1 MVPVDRDEAL
11 AAWSVYRAA
20 HCAPRSAEGVAEGV
34 GFPCPPKV
42 RRRGD
47 PVRVAQHLVRCYLRP
62 SCRDEVLAWA
72 DGGWVNSLAAVA
84 GGEEAML
91 AALLR
96 APVVAPLLEHLAGRG
111 GKHPA
116 FDAALAR
123 LPVEGQGIAGR
134 QTETVVREMSALAEE
149 VERRR
154 ADARITQALAEEGV
168 RRAQRTAAEAS
179 AHEGRARADATRAR
193 EQAAVAQRRAE
204 HATEAA
210 AGRVASLAARL
221 REQEAENADLRTRL
235 RESEDQ
241 VGWLVADFERR
252 LAAVQ
257 AAAERCD
264 RPASADEEA
273 APLAGRRVLVVGDP
287 NRAVGYR
294 AEALALGAAGV
305 VFLDGRAAPGDRLA
319 AAVGA
324 ADVVVLVVAWAKHS
338 TDGTVR
344 KGLRRD
350 AVLVVVPQAGIRAF
364 REGVMAGGGRPR
376 RDGGEAV

>member
-1 MVPVDRDEAL
+1 MDRADAL
-11 AAWSVYRAA
+11 AAWSVYSAA
-20 HCAPRSAEGVAEGV
+20 HCAPRSAAGVAEGV
-34 GFPCPPKV
+34 GFPCPLKV

-72 DGGWVNSLAAVA
+72 DDGWVKSLAAVS

-96 APVVAPLLEHLAGRG
+96 APPVAPLLEHLAGRS

-123 LPVEGQGIAGR
+123 LPGEGQRIAGR
-134 QTETVVREMSALAEE
+134 QTEAVVREMSALAEE

-154 ADARITQALAEEGV
+154 AEARITQALAEEGV
-168 RRAQRTAAEAS
+168 RRAQRSAAEAS
-179 AHEGRARADATRAR
+179 EHEGRARADATRAR

-235 RESEDQ
+235 RESEEQ

-252 LAAVQ
+252 MVAAQ
-257 AAAERCD
+257 GC
-264 RPASADEEA
+264 
-273 APLAGRRVLVVGDP
+273 
-287 NRAVGYR
+287 
-294 AEALALGAAGV
+294 
-305 VFLDGRAAPGDRLA
+305 
-319 AAVGA
+319 
-324 ADVVVLVVAWAKHS
+324 
-338 TDGTVR
+338 
-344 KGLRRD
+344 
-350 AVLVVVPQAGIRAF
+350 QQ
-364 REGVMAGGGRPR
+364 
-376 RDGGEAV
+376 